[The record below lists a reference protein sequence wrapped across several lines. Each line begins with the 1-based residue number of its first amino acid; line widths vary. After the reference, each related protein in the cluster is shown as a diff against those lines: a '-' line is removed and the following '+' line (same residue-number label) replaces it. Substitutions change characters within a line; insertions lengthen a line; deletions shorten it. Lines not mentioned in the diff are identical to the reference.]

1 MKIKNRQDFLVVL
14 TLSVVVL
21 YVAVSFIFPPIF
33 GWWSDRQ
40 KQIGTLRNKIKDGTR
55 MIQRETAIRSH
66 WRDMQANALPVGAQG
81 AGQQL
86 QGAEQKLLKAVDRWS
101 HDSGA
106 EITSIMPQWK
116 SEGTN
121 YLTLDC
127 RVETAGDLSA
137 LSKFLYDIERG
148 PMMVRLDSVELS
160 SHDVSGQQM
169 TLGVEINGLALLQND
184 KK

>member
-40 KQIGTLRNKIKDGTR
+40 KQIRTLRDQVRDGHQ
-55 MIQRETAIRSH
+55 MIRREPAIRSH
-66 WRDMQANALPVGAQG
+66 WDEMQANALPVSAQG
-81 AGQQL
+81 AVQQL

-127 RVETAGDLSA
+127 RVETAGDLNA
-137 LSKFLYDIERG
+137 LSKFLYDIEKG

-160 SHDVSGQQM
+160 SHDVGGQQM
-169 TLGVEINGLALLQND
+169 TLGVEINGLALLQKD